1 MPPRRLR
8 IPADHVIYA
17 FDPSSPPIAR
27 VTPPVTLTVQ
37 ARDAYDRG
45 CNDLDIHAYLAQR
58 LPGRMNP
65 ATGPIAIQGAQSGD
79 TLHVHIQAL
88 RVGPRGYVATTPGT
102 GLLGDHPVPPSVQPF
117 DVDGQTVTVAGVPLP
132 LRPMVGTI
140 GVAPASGAIEAL
152 SLGIHGGNL
161 DFNDITAGTI
171 VHLPV
176 WAPDALFA
184 IGDVHATMGDGE
196 AHSGVNIDAEI
207 DLRLELTT
215 GAPLDWPWFETPTHV
230 MTVGV
235 HDDLTQALRIAQD
248 AMETRLIDQ
257 LDISIET
264 ARALA
269 GAAMDL
275 RLGQAGGYGVPVSA
289 YATFPKSALTASQP
303 ECDETLMTA
312 QEPVDDATEAEDAG
326 LAQAIVQGLSTEPV
340 SKQRVLDALETP
352 IPKSP

>member
-1 MPPRRLR
+1 MPPQRQR

-17 FDPSSPPIAR
+17 FDPSTPPIAC
-27 VTPPVTLTVQ
+27 VTPPAALTVE

-45 CNDLDIHAYLAQR
+45 CNDLDIQAYLAGR
-58 LPGRMNP
+58 IPGRMNP
-65 ATGPIAIQGAQSGD
+65 ATGPIAIQGAQPGD

-102 GLLGDHPVPPSVQPF
+102 GLLGDHPVLPSIQPF
-117 DVDGQTVTVAGVPLP
+117 DIDGQTVTVAGVPLP

-140 GVAPASGAIEAL
+140 GVAPASGSIEAL

-161 DFNDITAGTI
+161 DFNDITAGTV

-176 WAPDALFA
+176 WAPGALFA

-207 DLRLELTT
+207 DLRLELSS
-215 GAPLDWPWFETPTHV
+215 GAPLNWPWFETPTHV

-235 HDDLTQALRIAQD
+235 ADDLTEALRIAQ
-248 AMETRLIDQ
+248 ASMESLLRERLAIPA
-257 LDISIET
+257 ET

-289 YATFPKSALTASQP
+289 YATFPKSAL
-303 ECDETLMTA
+303 
-312 QEPVDDATEAEDAG
+312 
-326 LAQAIVQGLSTEPV
+326 
-340 SKQRVLDALETP
+340 R
-352 IPKSP
+352 